1 MEADPLYHVKQL
13 FYQASYQACISEA
26 SEFPHRPSDDPSS
39 LHRALYIAR
48 SHLAL
53 SSPSPSSAHAI
64 LAPFLSLSP
73 VPLSARAVDVFA
85 SIHEIEEDAR
95 EEKVEE
101 IRDLVLECEGGNDDE
116 EKTVR
121 AIAASV
127 FILVGENEE
136 AVATL
141 TEGAAKDDLECIA
154 ILVQLLLSLNRRDLA
169 QATYN
174 SAKKFGSDSMLIQ
187 AMEAWIGL
195 KTGSQPLHQS
205 YYFYEELYQ
214 LPNGRTAP
222 VLASHAAAHLLLGHV
237 DEAKADIV
245 EASQSKAGQS
255 SSDVLAVGASV
266 GAEGFA
272 EKLVTAAKQHPYALD
287 LIEKNKLFDEA
298 AAKYAV
304 SA

>member
-1 MEADPLYHVKQL
+1 M
-13 FYQASYQACISEA
+13 
-26 SEFPHRPSDDPSS
+26 
-39 LHRALYIAR
+39 
-48 SHLAL
+48 
-53 SSPSPSSAHAI
+53 
-64 LAPFLSLSP
+64 
-73 VPLSARAVDVFA
+73 FA

>member
-1 MEADPLYHVKQL
+1 MLFRSYHVKQL

-26 SEFPHRPSDDPSS
+26 SEYPHTPSDDPSS

-53 SSPSPSSAHAI
+53 SSPSPSSAHAV

-73 VPLSARAVDVFA
+73 VPLSARAVDAFA
-85 SIHEIEEDAR
+85 SFHEVEEDAR
-95 EEKVEE
+95 VDKVEE
-101 IRDLVLECEGGNDDE
+101 IRDLVLECEDGSDEE

-121 AIAASV
+121 AIAATV

-245 EASQSKAGQS
+245 EASQSKAAQS

-287 LIEKNKLFDEA
+287 LLEKDKLFDEA